1 MRSTVAGNMWTRLS
15 PRRVFAM
22 VATFTL
28 HLLLIGWLIRET
40 QVQAPSFTREAI
52 EIELRDFETPAQP
65 LPPPRPPG
73 ALPPPVPELRAVPR
87 PQAPSIDT
95 EVAVEELAEPSE
107 EPAPTDLRAR
117 IEHQR
122 REVAADIARENA
134 PERRAFAGRSIDAM
148 LPDKENVKLPTFR
161 PKTHDGMRDTLRR
174 LGNMISIGVPSA
186 ATEYDS
192 PTDLLTE
199 GWENRHHSSDM
210 ADCDRE
216 YAQFDAELRRQL
228 CGYVKP
234 PG

>member
-1 MRSTVAGNMWTRLS
+1 MRSNAVGGNMWMRLS

-28 HLLLIGWLIRET
+28 HLLLIGWLLRET
-40 QVQAPSFTREAI
+40 QVEAPLFQREAI
-52 EIELRDFETPAQP
+52 EIELRDFEVPAQP
-65 LPPPRPPG
+65 LPPPRPVG
-73 ALPPPVPELRAVPR
+73 AVPPPVPELRAVPR
-87 PQAPSIDT
+87 PQAPAIIT
-95 EVAVEELAEPSE
+95 EIAVEELAEPSV
-107 EPAPTDLRAR
+107 PAPTDLRAR

-122 REVAADIARENA
+122 RAVASDIARENA

-174 LGNMISIGVPSA
+174 LGNMVSIGVPRA
-186 ATEYDS
+186 AADYHA
-192 PTDLLTE
+192 PLDLLTE
-199 GWENRHHSSDM
+199 GWEDRHHSSDM
-210 ADCDRE
+210 KDCDRE
-216 YAQFDAELRRQL
+216 YAQFDAEMRRQL